1 MKKIVAKLLL
11 ALIAIGIV
19 AVLFNATAG
28 AYFTDTEQSTG
39 NTLTIT
45 TVWSETLRPNAVGT
59 YTTWTASAGAN
70 WECVDEVTPDEDTT
84 YVYTSAKN
92 LWDSY
97 NLQNSTGSGT
107 ISNVRAYVRI
117 RNLSVARLPA
127 IIPGLAIGGVARA
140 GVQQEITTSYADY
153 YSDWA
158 QNPATLAAWTWA
170 DIDAL
175 EVAFRS
181 RRATTEFRVTTVW
194 VVVKYTP

>member
-1 MKKIVAKLLL
+1 MKSIVAKLPL
-11 ALIAIGIV
+11 ALIAIGII
-19 AVLFNATAG
+19 AVLFNATTE
-28 AYFTDTEQSTG
+28 AYSTDTEQSTD

-45 TVWSETLRPNAVGT
+45 TIWSETLRPNAVGT

-84 YVYTSAKN
+84 YVYTSTKN

-117 RNLSVARLPA
+117 RNLSVAGLPA
-127 IIPGLAIGGVARA
+127 IIPGLVIGGVARA